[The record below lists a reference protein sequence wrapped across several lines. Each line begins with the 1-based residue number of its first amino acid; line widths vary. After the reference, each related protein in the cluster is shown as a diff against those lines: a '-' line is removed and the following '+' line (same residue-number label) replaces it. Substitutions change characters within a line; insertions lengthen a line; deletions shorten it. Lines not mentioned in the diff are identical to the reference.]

1 MALSHRQLQAF
12 CAFIDTGSVTAAA
25 ERLRLSQPAVS
36 KMLTALEYDVGFP
49 LFSRERKRLVPNSEA
64 LLLYGEA
71 TRIFSGLAEIEA
83 FARDIRS
90 RTAGSLHIIS
100 TPAFGDSFLPSVVG
114 KFLAT
119 HSKAKLVSH
128 VRSSTIINQRIVSQQ
143 ADLGFSMMPFE
154 HPAVISEPL
163 CEWPAVCVLPERH
176 RLASR
181 DVIKP
186 SDLADEQFLSF
197 PSDGRMRHLIDAVF
211 DQRGISRRLDY
222 EVYSSSEACAL
233 VAQNLGV
240 AIVDPFTAYAAT
252 KWQPIVQR
260 RFEPEIYYTFRLM
273 RPRYRETSLLAEEFL
288 ALLRQQL
295 DAFLL
300 EAARTLAKPKRR

>member
-12 CAFIDTGSVTAAA
+12 CAFIDTGSVTSAA

-36 KMLTALEYDVGFP
+36 KMLTALEYDIGFP
-49 LFSRERKRLVPNSEA
+49 LFSRERKRLVPNNEA

-71 TRIFSGLAEIEA
+71 SRIFSGLAEIEA

-100 TPAFGDSFLPSVVG
+100 SPAFGDSFLPTVVG
-114 KFLAT
+114 RFIAT
-119 HSKAKLVSH
+119 HSKAKFVSH
-128 VRSSTIINQRIVSQQ
+128 VRSSTIINQRIINQQ

-163 CEWPAVCVLPERH
+163 CESAAVCVLPERH

-181 DVIKP
+181 DVIKAA
-186 SDLADEQFLSF
+186 DLAGEQFLAF
-197 PSDGRMRHLIDAVF
+197 PRDGRMRHLIDAVF
-211 DQRGISRRLDY
+211 DQRGIARQMDY
-222 EVYSSSEACAL
+222 EVYSSSEACAM

-273 RPRYRETSLLAEEFL
+273 RPRYRDTSLLAEEFMV
-288 ALLRQQL
+288 LLRQQL
-295 DAFLL
+295 GSFLQ
-300 EAARTLAKPKRR
+300 EADRTLSKPKRR